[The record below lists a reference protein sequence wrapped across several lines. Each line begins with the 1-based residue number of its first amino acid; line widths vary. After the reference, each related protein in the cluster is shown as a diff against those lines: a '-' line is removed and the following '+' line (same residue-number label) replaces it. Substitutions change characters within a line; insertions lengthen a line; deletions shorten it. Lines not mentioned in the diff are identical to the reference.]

1 METNLKKCLLFHTK
15 RLIVFK
21 ITDKNKIMEH
31 PEIYH
36 QLDEI
41 YKKEME
47 YLLVEKQIQLENE
60 WRQWEKEQEKLKS
73 PAKIILQINTEN
85 EINNTSRE
93 ISRDY

>member
-1 METNLKKCLLFHTK
+1 
-15 RLIVFK
+15 
-21 ITDKNKIMEH
+21 MEH

-41 YKKEME
+41 YEKEME
-47 YLLVEKQIQLENE
+47 YILVEKQNQLENE
-60 WRQWEKEQEKLKS
+60 WRQWEEEQKKLKS

-93 ISRDY
+93 ICRDY

>member
-1 METNLKKCLLFHTK
+1 
-15 RLIVFK
+15 
-21 ITDKNKIMEH
+21 MEH

-41 YKKEME
+41 YKKEIE
-47 YLLVEKQIQLENE
+47 YILVEKQIQLENE
-60 WRQWEKEQEKLKS
+60 WRQWEEEQEKLKA

-85 EINNTSRE
+85 ETNNASRE

>member
-1 METNLKKCLLFHTK
+1 M
-15 RLIVFK
+15 FK

-31 PEIYH
+31 PEIYN
-36 QLDEI
+36 QLEEL
-41 YKKEME
+41 YEKEKYYIM
-47 YLLVEKQIQLENE
+47 YEKQNQLENK
-60 WRQWEKEQEKLKS
+60 WRQWEEEQEKLKS

>member
-1 METNLKKCLLFHTK
+1 
-15 RLIVFK
+15 
-21 ITDKNKIMEH
+21 MEH

-47 YLLVEKQIQLENE
+47 YILVEKQIQLENE
-60 WRQWEKEQEKLKS
+60 WRQWEEEQEKLKS